1 MGTMIAGIFRTKPTV
16 PLWHVHQARPSVAI
30 ATCALTRRGYAI
42 ETTIVKTNGTRAK
55 RCVTIRPAKPTV
67 SAVHQGIV
75 FPCVGTA
82 MERMTVETGVMKG
95 PVEQRTRHALVS
107 SSHVAMVCFV
117 PYSVYTPGL
126 GLTRPQS
133 SLNSNYWGQVWG
145 LGELRFAILNCRR
158 RPKQGEEYLL
168 IVTIVNL
175 HNYHSSLASVSR

>member
-1 MGTMIAGIFRTKPTV
+1 MIAEIFRTKPTV
-16 PLWHVHQARPSVAI
+16 PPWNAHQARPSVAI
-30 ATCALTRRGYAI
+30 ATCVLTRRGYAI

-67 SAVHQGIV
+67 SAVPQGIV

-117 PYSVYTPGL
+117 LYLTAEL
-126 GLTRPQS
+126 GLIRSQS
-133 SLNSNYWGQVWG
+133 SSNANDWGRVSG
-145 LGELRFAILNCRR
+145 LGEFRFAILNCRR
-158 RPKQGEEYLL
+158 SPKQGEEYLL
-168 IVTIVNL
+168 IVTIVNFN
-175 HNYHSSLASVSR
+175 NY

>member
-1 MGTMIAGIFRTKPTV
+1 MGTMIAEIFRTKPTV
-16 PLWHVHQARPSVAI
+16 PPWHAHQARPSVAI
-30 ATCALTRRGYAI
+30 ATCVLTRRGYAI

-67 SAVHQGIV
+67 SVVPQGIV

-117 PYSVYTPGL
+117 LYLTLLSL
-126 GLTRPQS
+126 G
-133 SLNSNYWGQVWG
+133 
-145 LGELRFAILNCRR
+145 
-158 RPKQGEEYLL
+158 
-168 IVTIVNL
+168 
-175 HNYHSSLASVSR
+175 